1 MEHTIIDQINP
12 QGKDIEL
19 YSSSEPY
26 DDPLLLSVYAA
37 GISIWPR
44 NVVLKRNSSNVCALE
59 MVVEGQGELTAGGP
73 TYTLEPGDI
82 FLLHF
87 KERHAYKPGNCDY
100 WKKIWI
106 VFGFGYVNEILQ
118 HLQLM
123 DVSCVRLP
131 EDQQPIAENQFL
143 TILSLLRDKPDGF
156 TLDVSVAAYKLL
168 LMIARQAR
176 KVARHPVIPTQLARA
191 MHYAQQHMHED
202 LSMDI
207 LSRAAGCSRV
217 HLTRLFKKHLGLSTR
232 EWLQKH
238 RMNYAKLMLDITEK
252 PVYEIAGDIGYIDP
266 YHFSA
271 AFHRATGMSPTSF
284 RKQCRSKNN

>member
-1 MEHTIIDQINP
+1 MEHTIIDQISP
-12 QGKDIEL
+12 QGKDVEMY
-19 YSSSEPY
+19 YSTEPY
-26 DDPLLLSVYAA
+26 EDPLLLSVYAA
-37 GISIWPR
+37 GIAVWTP

-59 MVVEGQGELTAGGP
+59 MVLEGQGELTAGGP
-73 TYTLEPGDI
+73 THTLEPGDI

-87 KERHAYKPGNCDY
+87 KERHTYGTGNCDY

-106 VFGFGYVNEILQ
+106 VFGYGHVNEVLQ

-123 DVSCVRLP
+123 DVSHVRLP
-131 EDQQPIAENQFL
+131 EDQQAIAEEQFYS
-143 TILSLLRDKPDGF
+143 ILYLLRDKPDGF

-176 KVARHPVIPTQLARA
+176 KVARHPVIPAQLARA
-191 MHYAQQHMHED
+191 MHYAQQHMHEE

-217 HLTRLFKKHLGLSTR
+217 HLTRLFKKHLGQSTR
-232 EWLQKH
+232 EWLQTT
-238 RMNYAKLMLDITEK
+238 RMNYAKLILDITEK
-252 PVYEIAGDIGYIDP
+252 PVYEIASDIGYIDP

-284 RKQCRSKNN
+284 RKQCRSKQQ